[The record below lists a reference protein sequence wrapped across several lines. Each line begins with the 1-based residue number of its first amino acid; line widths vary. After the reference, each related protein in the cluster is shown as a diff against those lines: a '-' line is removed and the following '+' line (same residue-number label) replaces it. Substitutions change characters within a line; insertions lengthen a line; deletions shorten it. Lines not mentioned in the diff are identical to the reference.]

1 MNINFPRTSG
11 EYDFCFCVSGTV
23 FLYST
28 ARVTLFWSGHSDQ
41 CLHTVDKPRGE
52 LRGFVCVCVCV
63 LWLVECVLQAGCVAH
78 MHILY
83 RINTKTF
90 YVCVVNQRE
99 PLLRLYGSF
108 RFGSNCVAFVVDVK
122 TSILSYVVGNVATM
136 VLMSETKLSEM
147 HLAGPGHPYS
157 SLLLCVIFLVK
168 FLIWGGK
175 WLVWW
180 GLFCNGNKK
189 VAAFRMLW
197 RSVFR
202 AFWKWNVFVCVDQSL
217 WRGNTDFLKKR
228 HCTDRVRCP
237 KVA

>member
-1 MNINFPRTSG
+1 MG
-11 EYDFCFCVSGTV
+11 
-23 FLYST
+23 L
-28 ARVTLFWSGHSDQ
+28 
-41 CLHTVDKPRGE
+41 
-52 LRGFVCVCVCV
+52 CVCVCV
-63 LWLVECVLQAGCVAH
+63 VAGRVRTTSRLCRPYAYSLSH
-78 MHILY
+78 KYENIL
-83 RINTKTF
+83 RMCGEPERATF
-90 YVCVVNQRE
+90 AIV
-99 PLLRLYGSF
+99 YGSF

>member
-1 MNINFPRTSG
+1 MCG
-11 EYDFCFCVSGTV
+11 EPER
-23 FLYST
+23 
-28 ARVTLFWSGHSDQ
+28 A
-41 CLHTVDKPRGE
+41 
-52 LRGFVCVCVCV
+52 
-63 LWLVECVLQAGCVAH
+63 
-78 MHILY
+78 
-83 RINTKTF
+83 TF
-90 YVCVVNQRE
+90 AIV
-99 PLLRLYGSF
+99 YGSF

-197 RSVFR
+197 RLVFR

-217 WRGNTDFLKKR
+217 WRGNTDFKCIFVVRFSMFRFSSTFILSLFSFFHSDFWWSAINETYAKTLDATR
-228 HCTDRVRCP
+228 CGTRVY
-237 KVA
+237 VLSGSSAILASI